1 MIIIILNNNYNKN
14 NNIFIDRR
22 YHKSYSL
29 KSTLNYSI
37 FTLWP
42 SMTKTNTTYS
52 YENTLST
59 DTLTLGHRH
68 KHAWT

>member
-1 MIIIILNNNYNKN
+1 MIIIILNNNNKN
-14 NNIFIDRR
+14 KNIFIDRR

-29 KSTLNYSI
+29 KKSTLNYSI

-59 DTLTLGHRH
+59 DTLTQGHRH
-68 KHAWT
+68 KHART